1 MGRMQILIVVITVTL
16 NMLDGFDVA
25 SIALATN
32 GIMSEFGLTDRAQ
45 LGIVLSAELVGMALG
60 SIFLGGVADR
70 FGRRPMMLGCLVVM
84 SVGMY
89 MVTREAGIIANG
101 IHNAALSFG
110 LLEDTQTGIIH
121 IMVWRVITGLGIG
134 GMLAA
139 INAVVAEYS
148 NKRRKHLAVSFMAMG
163 YPIGVAIGSQISS
176 VLLAQYSWHSVFY
189 LGFFWTLALL
199 PIVYFFVPE
208 TVSWVAMKRPPG
220 AVEKINATMAR
231 LGHGPVKELPPLTQ
245 AEHKASVLDIFSP
258 TLVLTTILVTAAY
271 FFHIT
276 TFYFVAKWVPYFVGT
291 LGFDPSSAAQ
301 MLFWVSVGGATG
313 GGLLGLLTM
322 KWGLKTLTILSM
334 IASTVLVIIF
344 GRSPADF
351 STLAII
357 CFGAGFFTNAT
368 INGMYA
374 IFAHCYPTHVRAVGT
389 GFAIGVGRGGAVLG
403 PTIAGVL
410 LQQGGFSF
418 AATAVVLSMGSLIA
432 AGALIFLKLR
442 SADESEAAAAAGT
455 R

>member
-1 MGRMQILIVVITVTL
+1 MI
-16 NMLDGFDVA
+16 
-25 SIALATN
+25 
-32 GIMSEFGLTDRAQ
+32 
-45 LGIVLSAELVGMALG
+45 
-60 SIFLGGVADR
+60 
-70 FGRRPMMLGCLVVM
+70 
-84 SVGMY
+84 
-89 MVTREAGIIANG
+89 
-101 IHNAALSFG
+101 
-110 LLEDTQTGIIH
+110 
-121 IMVWRVITGLGIG
+121 WRVITGLGIG

-148 NKRRKHLAVSFMAMG
+148 SAKRKHLNVSIMAMG
-163 YPIGVAIGSQISS
+163 YPIGVAIGSKISS
-176 VLLAQYSWHSVFY
+176 YLLVEHTWHSVFY

-220 AVEKINATMAR
+220 ALEKINATMKR
-231 LGHGPVKELPPLTQ
+231 LGYGPVKELPQLTQ

-258 TLVLTTILVTAAY
+258 ALILTTILVTAAY

-291 LGFDPSSAAQ
+291 LGFDPSSAAD

-322 KWGLKTLTILSM
+322 KFDLKALTLASM
-334 IASTVLVIIF
+334 VGSTVLVIVF
-344 GRSPADF
+344 SNSPADYV
-351 STLAII
+351 TLGAI

-368 INGMYA
+368 INGLYA

-403 PTIAGVL
+403 PTIAGFL
-410 LQQGGFSF
+410 IQGGLSFS
-418 AATAVVLSMGSLIA
+418 TTGLILSMGSLVA
-432 AGALIFLKLR
+432 AGALLFLKLR
-442 SADESEAAAAAGT
+442 AAQ
-455 R
+455 

>member
-1 MGRMQILIVVITVTL
+1 MGRMQILVVIIMVTL

-25 SIALATN
+25 SIALATA
-32 GIMSEFGLTDRAQ
+32 GIMNEFGLTDRAQ
-45 LGIVLSAELVGMALG
+45 LAIVLSAELVGMALG

-84 SVGMY
+84 SLGMF
-89 MVTREAGIIANG
+89 MVTREAGIVATG
-101 IHNAALSFG
+101 IHNAALSVG
-110 LLEDTQTGIIH
+110 WLEDTQTGIIH

-148 NKRRKHLAVSFMAMG
+148 SKKRKHLNVSIMAMG
-163 YPIGVAIGSQISS
+163 YPIGVAIGSLISS
-176 VLLAQYSWHSVFY
+176 YLLARYSWHSVFY
-189 LGFFWTLALL
+189 LGFFWTVALL
-199 PIVYFFVPE
+199 PIVYFLVPE
-208 TVSWVAMKRPPG
+208 TVSWLTVKRPPG
-220 AVEKINATMAR
+220 AVEKISATMVR
-231 LGHGPVKELPPLTQ
+231 LGYGPVKELPPLTQ
-245 AEHKASVLDIFSP
+245 AENKASVLDIFSP
-258 TLVLTTILVTAAY
+258 ALIVTTICVTAAY

-276 TFYFVAKWVPYFVGT
+276 TFYFVAKMVPYFVGT

-313 GGLLGLLTM
+313 GGLLGLLTI
-322 KWGLKTLTILSM
+322 KWSLKWLTILSM
-334 IASTVLVIIF
+334 FGSTTLVIIF
-344 GRSPADF
+344 GSSPADF
-351 STLAII
+351 GTLAMI
-357 CFGAGFFTNAT
+357 CFGAGFFTNAV

-374 IFAHCYPTHVRAVGT
+374 IFAHCYPTYVRAQGT

-403 PTIAGVL
+403 PMVAGVL
-410 LQQGGFSF
+410 LEYFELSF

-432 AGALIFLKLR
+432 AVALLFLTVR
-442 SADESEAAAAAGT
+442 SADDAAAA